1 MKQCSHCQTSLPDYA
16 AYCMSC
22 GMPTDSAAKSAEKKI
37 CPKCQAI
44 YIGGRS
50 TCPDCGIRLMDLS
63 DYYAQN
69 PGADVESHEKPNLF
83 FLILALVVPMLGL
96 LSGFLNF
103 INGNKTAA
111 VSYLTWA
118 ISSTVLGL
126 VLSVLLWIL
135 AQANVPI
142 WLF

>member
-1 MKQCSHCQTSLPDYA
+1 MRLCSHCQAELPDSA
-16 AYCMSC
+16 AYCMHC
-22 GMPTDSAAKSAEKKI
+22 GTPADSTNAAEKKI
-37 CPKCQAI
+37 CPKCQSI
-44 YIGGRS
+44 YIGGRTS
-50 TCPDCGIRLMDLS
+50 CPSCGIRLMDLS
-63 DYYAQN
+63 AYYAQN
-69 PGADVESHEKPNLF
+69 PGSEAESHEKPNLF
-83 FLILALVVPMLGL
+83 FLILALMVPMLGL

-118 ISSTVLGL
+118 ISGTVLGL